1 MRFDRRTGVG
11 LVFCGSLAAFAA
23 SAQTISEFPVTTAN
37 SEPVGITVGPDNNLW
52 FTEFGV
58 GQIGRITTGGT
69 VNEFTAAGN
78 PQLIVVGSDGNLWFP
93 ETTVNRIGHMST
105 SGSFGDFPVI
115 SADPGLVGIAAGS
128 DGNLWFCEATAGN
141 VGRITPG
148 GTVMEFPVSG
158 SPPEIT
164 AGLDGNLWYGEFE
177 NAAIGNITTSG
188 VTHDFPTGVPG
199 SKPQTITVGPSGD
212 DFWFTDTGV
221 NQIGRITLSGSVTE
235 YPVPTADANLL
246 GIAVGPDGNIWFTEA
261 HASANKIGRITPK
274 GVVTE
279 FPLPTS
285 SAGPGFLV
293 AGPDGALWFTETFAN
308 KIGRVEMS
316 TLAAETASVDAN
328 SVTGSSSN
336 VNGVFEPGETVEVSP
351 SWHNTAAGAQSVS
364 GTAAT
369 LTGPAGPT
377 YTIVDASAS
386 YGTIAGG
393 GTADCHDAT
402 GDCYLLTIS
411 GARPVAHW
419 DAVLTET
426 LNGSTTTWART
437 IHLGNSFADVPTTY
451 PFYAYIEN
459 LFHSGATGGC
469 GGGLFCPTGT
479 VTRAQM
485 AVFLLKGK
493 HGASYVPP
501 ACMGVFADVPCPSQF
516 ADWIEEFAN
525 EGITAGC
532 GGGDYCPNQP
542 VTRAQMAVFLLKAE
556 HGSGYVPPMCTGI
569 FLDVPCPSQYA
580 NWVEQLHNEGITAGC
595 GGGNYCPNDPNIRG
609 QMAVFLVKIFSL
621 QLYGA

>member
-1 MRFDRRTGVG
+1 MRFCRRIARIE
-11 LVFCGSLAAFAA
+11 LAFAFLIVFTA
-23 SAQTISEFPVTTAN
+23 SFAAAQTITEFPITTPN
-37 SEPVGITVGPDNNLW
+37 SEPGGITLGPDGNLW

-69 VNEFTAAGN
+69 VTEFTAAGN
-78 PQLIVVGSDGNLWFP
+78 PQLIVVGSDNHLWFA

-105 SGSFGDFPVI
+105 SGAFGDFPVI
-115 SADPGLVGIAAGS
+115 NPDPSLVGIAAGS
-128 DGNLWFCEATAGN
+128 DGNLWFCEAGPGN
-141 VGRITPG
+141 VGRITTG
-148 GTVMEFPVSG
+148 GMVTEFPVNG
-158 SPPEIT
+158 FPLQIT
-164 AGLDGNLWYGEFE
+164 AGSDGNLWYAEFDG
-177 NAAIGNITTSG
+177 AAIGRLTTSG
-188 VTHDFPTGVPG
+188 AAHDFPTGVPG
-199 SKPQTITVGPSGD
+199 SAPQG
-212 DFWFTDTGV
+212 
-221 NQIGRITLSGSVTE
+221 ITL
-235 YPVPTADANLL
+235 
-246 GIAVGPDGNIWFTEA
+246 GPDGNIWFTDTG
-261 HASANKIGRITPK
+261 ANQIGRITTTGVVSEFPIPTPNTNLLGIATGPDGNLWFAEDYPNQIGRITLK

-279 FPLPTS
+279 FPIPTS
-285 SAGPGFLV
+285 GAGPVALV
-293 AGPDGALWFTETFAN
+293 VGPDGNLWFTEVEAN
-308 KIGRVEMS
+308 QIGRVTMS
-316 TLAAETASVDAN
+316 SLAAETASVDTH

-336 VNGVFEPGETVEVSP
+336 MNGVFEPGETVEVSP
-351 SWHNTAAGAQSVS
+351 AWHNTAAGAQSVS
-364 GTAAT
+364 GTAAI

-377 YTIVDASAS
+377 YTVVDASAN
-386 YGTIAGG
+386 YGSIAGG

-402 GDCYLLTIS
+402 GDCYLLKIS

-451 PFYAYIEN
+451 PFYAFIES

-469 GGGLFCPTGT
+469 GGGLFCPLGT

-493 HGASYVPP
+493 HGANYVPP
-501 ACMGVFADVPCPSQF
+501 ACSGEFADVPCPSQF
-516 ADWIEEFAN
+516 ADWIEQFSA

-556 HGSGYVPPMCTGI
+556 HGSAYMPPACSGE

-580 NWVEQLHNEGITAGC
+580 NWVEQLHAENITAGC

>member
-1 MRFDRRTGVG
+1 MRFNR
-11 LVFCGSLAAFAA
+11 LAGIAVVLGGCLAA
-23 SAQTISEFPVTTAN
+23 SAAVAQVITEYPVTTPN
-37 SEPVGITVGPDNNLW
+37 SEPGGITVGPDGNLW

-69 VNEFTAAGN
+69 VTEFAAAGN
-78 PQLIVVGSDGNLWFP
+78 PQLIVVGSDGQLWFT
-93 ETTVNRIGHMST
+93 ETTANRIGHMTT
-105 SGSFGDFPVI
+105 SGAFGDFPVI
-115 SADPGLVGIAAGS
+115 NSDPSLVGIAAGS
-128 DGNLWFCEATAGN
+128 DGNLWFCEAGPGN
-141 VGRITPG
+141 IGRITTG
-148 GTVMEFPVSG
+148 GTVTEFPVSG
-158 SPPEIT
+158 FPLQIT
-164 AGLDGNLWYGEFE
+164 AGPDGDLWYGEYD

-188 VTHDFPTGVPG
+188 VTHDFPTGIPG
-199 SKPQTITVGPSGD
+199 STPQGITTGPDGNL
-212 DFWFTDTGV
+212 WFTDTAV
-221 NQIGRITLSGSVTE
+221 NQIGRMTTNGTVTE
-235 YPVPTADANLL
+235 FPIPTADANLVA
-246 GIAVGPDGNIWFTEA
+246 IAVGPDGNLWFDES
-261 HASANKIGRITPK
+261 HDNANKIGRITPK

-279 FPLPTS
+279 FPVPTS
-285 SAGPGFLV
+285 SAGPGLLV
-293 AGPDGALWFTETFAN
+293 AGPDGALWFTEVFAN
-308 KIGRVEMS
+308 KIGRVAMS
-316 TLAAETASVDAN
+316 TLAADTALVDEHEVAGAN
-328 SVTGSSSN
+328 SNS
-336 VNGVFEPGETVEVSP
+336 NGVFEPGETVEVSP
-351 SWHNTAAGAQSVS
+351 AWHNTAAGPLSVS
-364 GTAAT
+364 GTAVS

-377 YTIVDASAS
+377 YTITDASAN
-386 YGTIAGG
+386 YGSIDAGA
-393 GTADCHDAT
+393 TADCHDAT

-426 LNGSTTTWART
+426 LNGGTTTWART

-451 PFYAYIEN
+451 QFYAYIEN

-485 AVFLLKGK
+485 AVFLLKGE

-501 ACMGVFADVPCPSQF
+501 PCTGVFGDVPCPSQF
-516 ADWIEEFAN
+516 ADWIEQFAT

-556 HGSGYVPPMCTGI
+556 HGSTYMPPACTGV

-580 NWVEQLHNEGITAGC
+580 NWVEQLHNEGITGGC
-595 GGGNYCPNDPNIRG
+595 GGGNFCPNDPNIRG

-621 QLYGA
+621 QLYGP